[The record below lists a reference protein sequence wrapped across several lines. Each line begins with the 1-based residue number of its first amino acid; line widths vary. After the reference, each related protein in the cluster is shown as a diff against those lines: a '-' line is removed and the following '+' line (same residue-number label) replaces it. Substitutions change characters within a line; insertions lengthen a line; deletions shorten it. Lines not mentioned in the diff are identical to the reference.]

1 MAASYLRRE
10 MAGEAV
16 FSLFVRALPP
26 TRGFLVAAGLED
38 VLNFLEGFSFGDD
51 DLTYLGTIGF
61 DRDALEALRRLRF
74 TGDVWAVPEGRI
86 VVANE
91 PILEVHAPIAEAQLV
106 ETYLLNQ
113 VTLQTSLA
121 TNAARCRIAG
131 RGRLGMLDFSFR
143 RAPGLDAATAMARVC
158 AIVGFAGTSNVDA
171 ARRYGVTPGG
181 TMAHSYVEAFPS
193 EEAAFLAFAEDR
205 PDQATLLV
213 DTYDTVSGVE
223 AAIEVIKRLGLDD
236 RASIRLDSGDLEA
249 LARWSRLRL
258 DEAGLRRVR
267 IFASGGLDEFEIER
281 LVHRRAP
288 IDAVGIGT
296 RVAASA
302 EAPTLD
308 SVYKLVS
315 YEGRPVAKLSADKA
329 TLPGAKQVWRGPS
342 GSDDLLTMR
351 EEDRGPDGEPLLQP
365 VMKGGS
371 RLAAPAPLSAAQRR
385 FEADLDWLPA
395 GARDLRR
402 PHPVPLRL
410 SDRLAVL
417 DAQVRHH
424 LGH

>member
-1 MAASYLRRE
+1 
-10 MAGEAV
+10 
-16 FSLFVRALPP
+16 
-26 TRGFLVAAGLED
+26 
-38 VLNFLEGFSFGDD
+38 
-51 DLTYLGTIGF
+51 
-61 DRDALEALRRLRF
+61 
-74 TGDVWAVPEGRI
+74 
-86 VVANE
+86 
-91 PILEVHAPIAEAQLV
+91 IAEAQLA

-113 VTLQTSLA
+113 VTHQTTLA

-131 RGRLGMLDFSFR
+131 QGRMGMLDFSFR
-143 RAPGLDAATAMARVC
+143 RAPGLDAAAAMARAC
-158 AIVGFAGTSNVDA
+158 AIVGFAGTSNVDG

-181 TMAHSYVEAFPS
+181 TMAHSYVQAFPS

-249 LARWSRLRL
+249 LARWSRRRL

-302 EAPTLD
+302 DAPTLD

-329 TLPGAKQVWRGPS
+329 TLPGAKQVWRGSS
-342 GSDDLLTMR
+342 GSDDVLAMR
-351 EEDRGPDGEPLLQP
+351 DEDRGPDGEPLLEP

-371 RLAAPAPLSAAQRR
+371 RLAAAAPLSAARRR

-402 PHPVPLRL
+402 PHRVPLRL
-410 SDRLAVL
+410 SDGLAAL
-417 DAQVRHH
+417 DIRVRQR

>member
-1 MAASYLRRE
+1 M
-10 MAGEAV
+10 
-16 FSLFVRALPP
+16 
-26 TRGFLVAAGLED
+26 
-38 VLNFLEGFSFGDD
+38 
-51 DLTYLGTIGF
+51 
-61 DRDALEALRRLRF
+61 
-74 TGDVWAVPEGRI
+74 
-86 VVANE
+86 
-91 PILEVHAPIAEAQLV
+91 
-106 ETYLLNQ
+106 
-113 VTLQTSLA
+113 
-121 TNAARCRIAG
+121 
-131 RGRLGMLDFSFR
+131 GMLDFSFR
-143 RAPGLDAATAMARVC
+143 RAPGLDAAMAMARAC
-158 AIVGFAGTSNVDA
+158 AIVGFAGTSNVEG

-181 TMAHSYVEAFPS
+181 TMAHSYVQAFPS

-249 LARWSRLRL
+249 LARWSRRRL

-281 LVHRRAP
+281 LVHSRAP

-302 EAPTLD
+302 DAPTLD
-308 SVYKLVS
+308 SVYKLTS

-342 GSDDLLTMR
+342 GSDDVLTMR
-351 EEDRGPDGEPLLQP
+351 DEDRGPDSEPLLQP

-371 RLAAPAPLSAAQRR
+371 RVASPAPLAAAQHR
-385 FEADLDWLPA
+385 FETDLDWLPA
-395 GARDLRR
+395 DARDLRR

-410 SDRLAVL
+410 SDRLAEL
-417 DAQVRHH
+417 DVQVRHR